1 MLKILI
7 ISAVLASILSSCA
20 YRAQDKSGITIG
32 RAITNGILIHE
43 VKLGGP
49 ADKAGI
55 RPGDVIVAYNGKN
68 ITDLDEMETEI
79 EEAPPDKE
87 VVLEVMREDKLFNVV
102 LAVKKK
108 GWQFINVD
116 PTNEFPNYTINLI
129 DDFLWIGS
137 FPHPVELTRF
147 NRTLYPSP
155 YSVYDPDHIP
165 AETPTI
171 FMMTFR

>member
-1 MLKILI
+1 MLI
-7 ISAVLASILSSCA
+7 ISALLTSILSSCT
-20 YRAQDKSGITIG
+20 YRAQDKRGIIIG

-49 ADKAGI
+49 VDKAGI
-55 RPGDVIVAYNGKN
+55 RKGDVIVSYNGKQ
-68 ITDLDEMETEI
+68 IADLDEMKTEI
-79 EEAPPDKE
+79 EKTPPDKG
-87 VVLEVMREDKLFNVV
+87 VVLEVMREDKLFNIV
-102 LAVKKK
+102 LAFKKK

-116 PTNEFPNYTINLI
+116 PTNEFPNYAINLI

-147 NRTLYPSP
+147 KRTLYPSP
-155 YSVYDPDHIP
+155 YSIYDPDHIP